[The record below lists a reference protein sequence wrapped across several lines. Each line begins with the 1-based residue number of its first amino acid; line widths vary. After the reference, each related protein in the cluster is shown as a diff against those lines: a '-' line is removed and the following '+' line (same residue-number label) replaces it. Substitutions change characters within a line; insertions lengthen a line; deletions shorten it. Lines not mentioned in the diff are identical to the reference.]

1 MQSELDSLKQRV
13 IELLAENAE
22 IKAENA
28 KVKAENDKLRQ
39 TMEKNVQN

>member
-13 IELLAENAE
+13 IELLTENAE

-28 KVKAENDKLRQ
+28 KVKAEKAGNGR
-39 TMEKNVQN
+39 E